1 MASEEKQL
9 KNLFKKLIND
19 QNSVFYSADKINS
32 TLLNKGRRSSYEK
45 DKVFYKLFNKVED
58 RNIIYEKDENR
69 IPFYTPFVEQKK
81 DIDRSSTLYTIDGPL
96 QFFHADV
103 AFLKFF
109 AKSAVDPKYALLC
122 VDLFT
127 SKIYVY
133 TMRKKSNLWQK
144 LELFY
149 KEIDS
154 KRDKSSGKMRLQ
166 TDLEFQQNE
175 IKKLNIKYN
184 VEMFSLRIW
193 GGKAFA
199 AEQKIREFKKI
210 LFKSKRLHKVT
221 KGKRLDSKKLI
232 RKAVENM
239 NNTNSQKYGFP
250 PETVENKTLSDNIFR
265 EIYDFH
271 RLIRV
276 TKDAARYK
284 RHDIK
289 SDKKLHSR
297 RKRLREPLTVGE
309 RVLVLAER
317 LKKKDAPGSL
327 FKSTTENIPFF
338 NRNEIFVVRKIL
350 PIDNEHSSYN
360 YWVSKRGEDKIID
373 KRFLRQE
380 LFALKNQFE
389 I

>member
-1 MASEEKQL
+1 MEDEKKQL
-9 KNLFKKLIND
+9 KNLFKKLTND
-19 QNSVFYSADKINS
+19 QNSVFYSADRINS

-45 DKVFYKLFNKVED
+45 DKVFYKLFNTIED
-58 RNIIYEKDENR
+58 RNIIYENDEDR
-69 IPFYTPFVEQKK
+69 VPFYTPFVEQKK
-81 DIDRSSTLYTIDGPL
+81 DIDRSSSLYTINGPL

-149 KEIDS
+149 KEINS
-154 KRDKSSGKMRLQ
+154 KRDKSDGKMRLQ

-175 IKKLNIKYN
+175 IKKLNVKYN
-184 VEMFSLRIW
+184 VEMFSLRIR

-210 LFKSKRLHKVT
+210 LFKSKRLHKAT

-239 NNTNSQKYGFP
+239 NKTNSQKYGLP
-250 PETVENKTLSDNIFR
+250 PETVEEKTLSDNIFR
-265 EIYDFH
+265 EIYDF
-271 RLIRV
+271 I
-276 TKDAARYK
+276 
-284 RHDIK
+284 
-289 SDKKLHSR
+289 
-297 RKRLREPLTVGE
+297 E
-309 RVLVLAER
+309 
-317 LKKKDAPGSL
+317 
-327 FKSTTENIPFF
+327 
-338 NRNEIFVVRKIL
+338 
-350 PIDNEHSSYN
+350 
-360 YWVSKRGEDKIID
+360 
-373 KRFLRQE
+373 
-380 LFALKNQFE
+380 
-389 I
+389 